1 MASPETIRDLYDFLA
16 ATYGPSKFPPAT
28 EAAMHAW
35 HLVLEEVNDDD
46 LGRAVMAHTRE
57 ESWPPAP
64 ADLIKRCR
72 SGRRVVDRSHRPF
85 ELEAGDEPGR
95 STAVAE
101 LVRDVRSGLGNVVH
115 LDERRQA

>member
-35 HLVLEEVNDDD
+35 YLVLDQVDDEQ
-46 LGRAVMAHTRE
+46 LGEAVMAHCRE

-64 ADLIKRCR
+64 ADLIRRC
-72 SGRRVVDRSHRPF
+72 GGERRYADRAHRPM
-85 ELEAGDEPGR
+85 ELTSGEPTER
-95 STAVAE
+95 TASTKALLEQTRAH
-101 LVRDVRSGLGNVVH
+101 LGNVVD
-115 LDERRQA
+115 LDERRSS